1 MALKSPVLTLEISH
15 TVPKI
20 NILSKDSS
28 FWKFHLKSSQFEF
41 LGQTRFRIFTP
52 IFQVLIKIQFLDE
65 ELDFGYSVYN
75 SETARIRIMSL
86 HNIFD
91 VDCLFKSIYEC
102 LFKGR
107 EIEQNFRTYTSELF
121 MKF

>member
-1 MALKSPVLTLEISH
+1 
-15 TVPKI
+15 
-20 NILSKDSS
+20 
-28 FWKFHLKSSQFEF
+28 
-41 LGQTRFRIFTP
+41 
-52 IFQVLIKIQFLDE
+52 
-65 ELDFGYSVYN
+65 
-75 SETARIRIMSL
+75 MSL

-121 MKF
+121 MKFQIQHLYCKKLDFFSKVMIMMEGSSRSVSF